1 MLAAQLDAVHISDAD
16 NPDEAVLRARAAEEE
31 RAADDRWRALQAE
44 QRRREEAA
52 EEEAWKAIQAA
63 KMSRAAAPRHTA
75 PVLSETE
82 TQQQPQPPQ
91 RADDEPDAAG
101 WTPRQQRALEAALR
115 AHPAGAHTD
124 KNERWRAIAD
134 MVPQHTAREC
144 VQRCRALGAA
154 VRASLPPPLL
164 RLDADLLISVLEC
177 LGGRELCVAACTCKE
192 LERAAHDDV
201 LWLPIA
207 DTLPSK
213 WAYSR
218 RDRGGEPAWKYTLRM
233 REGLYGA
240 WRKLNEHR
248 AGKCPYL
255 HDLGSVVRGEFVPS
269 GPLDYRVS
277 YGAIC
282 ELVQLEAKR
291 QEGINHR
298 VYKQVAEDL
307 VRLSPNPRS
316 VVPLDLH
323 MTIREIYKTCYPGFG
338 AGTGS
343 GAYAPGLQAGGSS
356 TKSSTSGSML
366 GKGIATM
373 TKRVQDED
381 MRKRLDTHSCSP
393 AA

>member
-1 MLAAQLDAVHISDAD
+1 VEVH
-16 NPDEAVLRARAAEEE
+16 
-31 RAADDRWRALQAE
+31 
-44 QRRREEAA
+44 
-52 EEEAWKAIQAA
+52 
-63 KMSRAAAPRHTA
+63 
-75 PVLSETE
+75 
-82 TQQQPQPPQ
+82 
-91 RADDEPDAAG
+91 
-101 WTPRQQRALEAALR
+101 
-115 AHPAGAHTD
+115 
-124 KNERWRAIAD
+124 
-134 MVPQHTAREC
+134 
-144 VQRCRALGAA
+144 
-154 VRASLPPPLL
+154 
-164 RLDADLLISVLEC
+164 
-177 LGGRELCVAACTCKE
+177 
-192 LERAAHDDV
+192 AAH
-201 LWLPIA
+201 A
-207 DTLPSK
+207 
-213 WAYSR
+213 
-218 RDRGGEPAWKYTLRM
+218 RGAV
-233 REGLYGA
+233 GA

-381 MRKRLDTHSCSP
+381 MRKRLDTRHEFLNLISH
-393 AA
+393 